1 MKRLLF
7 VVIALAACSKSST
20 SSTTSSSSEP
30 TPPPLQPA
38 VAPAAAPAPAPGKVV
53 KATFESAALG
63 VKKDVV
69 VYLPGSYDTGTKR
82 YPVYYYLHGLGGDET
97 NWTDGGKLDETA
109 DALGLEAI
117 VVMPDGD
124 DGFYADSPKRI
135 DYDACMKDGTG
146 LFFPQRKKAKTCTR
160 TSKYETY
167 ITKDLVGYVDATY
180 RTIATRDGRAIA
192 GLSMGGFG
200 ALQLAMRHPDMFVAA
215 ASHSGVDA
223 LLYGGP
229 IPYAKGKVMLTSDVK
244 TWGDG
249 LGPFGTWIRGIFGSE
264 IANWRSYDPASLI
277 AKLDPKTGPAI
288 YLDCGT
294 EDEFLLHNGMQYVH
308 DLLLER
314 GIEHAYYIG
323 PGRHNFEFWAVRVKH
338 SLEWLRT
345 KTAAAR

>member
-1 MKRLLF
+1 MTRLL
-7 VVIALAACSKSST
+7 VILALAACSKSSPAPA
-20 SSTTSSSSEP
+20 TTS
-30 TPPPLQPA
+30 PA
-38 VAPAAAPAPAPGKVV
+38 SAEPAPAPIAAGKVV
-53 KATFESAALG
+53 KTTFDSAALG

-69 VYLPGSYDTGTKR
+69 VYLPASYDTSPAKR
-82 YPVYYYLHGLGGDET
+82 YPVFYYLHGLGGEET
-97 NWTDGGKLDETA
+97 NWTEGGKLDHTA

-124 DGFYADSPKRI
+124 DGFYADSQKKL
-135 DYDACMKDGTG
+135 DYDACLKDGSG
-146 LFFPQRKKAKTCTR
+146 LFFPQRKKAATCVR
-160 TSKYETY
+160 ASSYETY
-167 ITKDLVGYVDATY
+167 ITKDLVSFIDTTY

-200 ALQLAMRHPDMFVAA
+200 ALTLAMRHPDMFAAA

-229 IPYAKGKVMLTSDVK
+229 IPYAKGKVVTVSDVK

-249 LGPFGTWIRGIFGSE
+249 LGPFGTWIRGIFGSD
-264 IANWRSYDPASLI
+264 IARWRDYDPAHLV

-314 GIEHAYYIG
+314 GIEHAYYLG
-323 PGRHNFEFWAVRVKH
+323 PGRHNFEFWSVRVKH

-345 KTAAAR
+345 KTVAAR